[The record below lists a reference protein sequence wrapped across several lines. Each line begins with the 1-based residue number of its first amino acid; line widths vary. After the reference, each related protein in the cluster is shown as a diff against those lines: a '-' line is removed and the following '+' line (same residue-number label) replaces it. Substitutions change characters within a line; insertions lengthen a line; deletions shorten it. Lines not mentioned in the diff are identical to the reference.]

1 MLESNLM
8 QFASGIQQQASSV
21 SSQDGLAVLIG
32 LLATALPTISLVLR
46 NYYNGKLKYKGEE
59 LIEAGKKVVNQ
70 EKVIND
76 FTPLLTKLIVANND
90 GRISQKEYNVIISEA
105 ESKLLLY
112 SKETGID
119 LAGLITT
126 LRLLM
131 EKRSSPSVINA
142 NGKERLV
149 GWKKEVVEGGG
160 NGAATTAMSMAK
172 KPKIASAGS
181 DVRAN
186 SKTT

>member
-21 SSQDGLAVLIG
+21 SPPDGLAMLIG
-32 LLATALPTISLVLR
+32 LLTTALPTISLVLR
-46 NYYNGKLKYKGEE
+46 NYYNGQLRHKGEE

-90 GRISQKEYNVIISEA
+90 GRISQKEYNIIVSEA

-131 EKRSSPSVINA
+131 EKSSPSLINA

-160 NGAATTAMSMAK
+160 NGAAATAMSMAK
-172 KPKIASAGS
+172 NPKIASARS

-186 SKTT
+186 SKTR